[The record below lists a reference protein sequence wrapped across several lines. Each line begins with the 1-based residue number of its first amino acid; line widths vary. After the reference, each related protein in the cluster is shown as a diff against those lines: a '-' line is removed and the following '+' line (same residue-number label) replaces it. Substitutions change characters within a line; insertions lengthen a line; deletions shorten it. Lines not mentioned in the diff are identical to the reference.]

1 MIKVN
6 AWTQWGPLKTIVVG
20 RADNACFQAEEPAFK
35 GRINNKIIAEELDW
49 PVGRK
54 KQSVIDKANAQL
66 DHLSNIFKGLGINVL
81 RPSPIDFHKVT
92 TTPGWSVEH
101 MFCCVCPRDVMITI
115 GNIILEATL
124 SRRGRFFEYLPYRD
138 IMNELWDQDP
148 SMKWKTAPKPSMNDS
163 MYRADYWDMFKDLSQ
178 KPPHEQKALLKEY
191 FYVLNESEIAF
202 DAADITRCGRD
213 IFVQYSMTTN
223 LKAIEWLKRELEG
236 HVRVHMLHF
245 PDAIEP
251 IHIDTTLIPLRP
263 PRGEKPGIILTNPER
278 PLKKEDAKMFVDN
291 HWKLVEVPMPSAIN
305 YPMPSFCE
313 SSKWLSMNLLS
324 IDEETLIVEENEKDL
339 HVCLEDLGF
348 KLIKIPFRHVF
359 EFGGS
364 IHCSTWDIERQDGPE
379 EFFKFEEGE

>member
-6 AWTQWGPLKTIVVG
+6 AWTQWGALKTVVVG
-20 RADNACFQAEEPAFK
+20 RADKACFQEEEPAFK
-35 GRINNKIIAEELDW
+35 GRINNKIIAKELDW
-49 PVGRK
+49 PIGPK
-54 KQSVIDKANAQL
+54 KQSVIDKANEQL

-81 RPSPIDFHKVT
+81 RPTPIDFNKKI
-92 TTPGWSVEH
+92 TTPEWSIDH

-124 SRRGRFFEYLPYRD
+124 SRRGRFFEYLPYRP
-138 IMNELWDQDP
+138 IMNQLWDLDS
-148 SMKWKTAPKPSMNDS
+148 SMKWKAAPKPTMNDS
-163 MYRADYWDMFKDLSQ
+163 MYRADYWDKFKDLPQ
-178 KPPHEQKALLKEY
+178 KSPDEQKAFLNEY
-191 FYVLNESEIAF
+191 YYILGESEIAF

-245 PDAIEP
+245 PTAIEP
-251 IHIDTTLIPLRP
+251 IHIDTTFVPLRP
-263 PRGEKPGIILTNPER
+263 PRNGKPGIILTNPER
-278 PLKKEDAKMFVDN
+278 SLRKEDEKIFVDN
-291 HWKLVEVPMPSAIN
+291 NWKLVDVPSPNAIN

-324 IDEETLIVEENEKDL
+324 IDEETLVIEENEKEL
-339 HVCLEDLGF
+339 HLFLEDLGF
-348 KLIKIPFRHVF
+348 NLIKIPFRYVY

-364 IHCSTWDIERQDGPE
+364 IHCSTWDIERNDGPE
-379 EFFKFEEGE
+379 EFFRVG